1 MKNGSDWLHPLL
13 AQMYAAQWEDENL
26 PDFDGLQEKFVFHVA
41 DAAEDVRR
49 LGELLNSAAEPNAE
63 DFTNVLGRFF
73 LHAVPHL
80 VAAGQLFDYV
90 PEIFPEQKGVH
101 VLVEEGQKEDATRE
115 S

>member
-1 MKNGSDWLHPLL
+1 MKNGSDWLRPLL
-13 AQMYAAQWEDENL
+13 TQMYASQWEEENL
-26 PDFDGLQEKFVFHVA
+26 PDFDDLQEKFVFHMA

-49 LGELLNSAAEPNAE
+49 LGELLGSAAEPKAE
-63 DFTNVLGRFF
+63 DVTKVLGRFF
-73 LHAVPHL
+73 LHALPHL

-101 VLVEEGQKEDATRE
+101 ALVGGGQKEDVTTE